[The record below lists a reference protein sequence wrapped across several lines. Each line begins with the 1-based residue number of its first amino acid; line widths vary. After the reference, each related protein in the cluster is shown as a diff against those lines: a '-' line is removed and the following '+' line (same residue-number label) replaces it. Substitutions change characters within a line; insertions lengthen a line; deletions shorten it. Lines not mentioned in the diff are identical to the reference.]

1 MFSKSYI
8 FDWLK
13 NAEDI
18 NMLREMETSGEMR
31 TISNN
36 VSAVMAKLTEVES
49 LAEAFQGCRGVFH
62 TSSFTDPAGLSGYS
76 VSLATLIYSSV
87 LSLSPS
93 TFSLHLI
100 VHMVSGAPNNQIRFF
115 FYFYFFKEFQS
126 IMSVPDFLSLD

>member
-18 NMLREMETSGEMR
+18 TMLREMETSGEMR

-36 VSAVMAKLTEVES
+36 VSAVMAKLTEIES

-100 VHMVSGAPNNQIRFF
+100 VDMVSSAPNNQIRFF
-115 FYFYFFKEFQS
+115 FLKEFQP
-126 IMSVPDFLSLD
+126 IARP

>member
-1 MFSKSYI
+1 
-8 FDWLK
+8 
-13 NAEDI
+13 
-18 NMLREMETSGEMR
+18 MLREMETSGEMR

-100 VHMVSGAPNNQIRFF
+100 VHMVSGAFNNQIRFLF
-115 FYFYFFKEFQS
+115 FL
-126 IMSVPDFLSLD
+126 FLKGFNQLCQLLILYH

>member
-100 VHMVSGAPNNQIRFF
+100 VHMVSGAFNNQIRFLF
-115 FYFYFFKEFQS
+115 FL
-126 IMSVPDFLSLD
+126 FLKGFNQLCQLLTLYH